1 MKTMKG
7 VNVPISCP
15 MTPDQQVDYK
25 SLDDN
30 PRHFLYHMLCNSRQ
44 P

>member
-25 SLDDN
+25 SLES
-30 PRHFLYHMLCNSRQ
+30 LCEYLTAVFRCS
-44 P
+44 PW

>member
-1 MKTMKG
+1 MCHENMKG

-25 SLDDN
+25 SLEKSLRIPD
-30 PRHFLYHMLCNSRQ
+30 R
-44 P
+44 